1 MLYLILSAISIQ
13 LVTLIRVPF
22 YNFFLPLNLEVY
34 IYSIADIIFVCI
46 VVFIFWS
53 FSRNE
58 IKETLNKWTN
68 IREIEPLTII
78 ISFLFC
84 SYSLYLASTSVSL
97 IIIGATRQDLI
108 NEYDMFGM
116 GYLIVSSYFKVI
128 MPLYLITNVDKKF
141 KILLVTGFLSSM
153 LITASRNEMV
163 YAGYLI
169 ATIFTIFNAKRS
181 LFVMV
186 IVITIFSIIGFI
198 LTIIQ
203 GRPVGDGFS
212 SIFLVIDKHIL
223 YRSYSLYLAE
233 RVLDLH
239 LDVNKFIYP
248 FFGYISER
256 FLSSFYE
263 FTDPINNEFVISYK
277 FIGYDPDTGNDYF
290 ANVLYPWWSWFILA
304 FGAVGLIVKSLFCSL
319 ILYVEYKLKLTLTI
333 IYTLSILMFSAPFYT
348 PLITVAGVLSFIW
361 AILCDVNFKRI
372 KSA

>member
-263 FTDPINNEFVISYK
+263 FTDPINNEFVSSYK
-277 FIGYDPDTGNDYF
+277 FIGYDPDTGSDYF